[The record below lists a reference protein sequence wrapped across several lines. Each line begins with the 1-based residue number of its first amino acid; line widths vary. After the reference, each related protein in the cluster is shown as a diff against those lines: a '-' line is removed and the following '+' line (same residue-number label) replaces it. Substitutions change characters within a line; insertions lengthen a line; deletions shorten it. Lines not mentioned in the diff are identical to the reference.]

1 MSAADNRPEPSE
13 FHRLDDDEEKVE
25 YEKDQ
30 KLTNCGVLNLN
41 KEDHTLGN
49 FIRSHLLMDKRV
61 LFAGYRI
68 PHPLTPLVRLKVRTT
83 AETSPLGAINDAIKN
98 AVNEV
103 DKIEHSFTKA
113 LEEFE
118 SQNVRTEENYGDL
131 MVTDSKDDAAF

>member
-1 MSAADNRPEPSE
+1 
-13 FHRLDDDEEKVE
+13 
-25 YEKDQ
+25 
-30 KLTNCGVLNLN
+30 
-41 KEDHTLGN
+41 
-49 FIRSHLLMDKRV
+49 MDKRV

-103 DKIEHSFTKA
+103 DKIENIIISCFFLACSQQSFTKA

-131 MVTDSKDDAAF
+131 MVTDSKDDAGF